1 MKLPLL
7 ILLGLFGIVL
17 SVELT
22 FEVQDKG
29 SECFYQDLTKGESS
43 TIEFQVVTGGH
54 YDIDMTLKS
63 PKDEVL
69 FQAVQKQY
77 DSHTF
82 NAGMEGTYSA
92 CFSNEFSTFSHK
104 LVYVDWQVNNEE
116 PLPGMEANPTAMTQ
130 METSAQSVHENLNT
144 IIDYQTHHRLRE
156 SQGRKRAE
164 IINDRVMVWSIGET
178 VAILVVSVGQVW
190 IVKSFFDERRPI

>member
-1 MKLPLL
+1 MLHFFNLWYL
-7 ILLGLFGIVL
+7 
-17 SVELT
+17 
-22 FEVQDKG
+22 
-29 SECFYQDLTKGESS
+29 
-43 TIEFQVVTGGH
+43 QVVTGGH

-130 METSAQSVHENLNT
+130 VFIECHSIYRSWYKATKGYCIGKHSLSVHP
-144 IIDYQTHHRLRE
+144 HLR
-156 SQGRKRAE
+156 
-164 IINDRVMVWSIGET
+164 
-178 VAILVVSVGQVW
+178 ILLP
-190 IVKSFFDERRPI
+190 PI